1 MLSCANRLPLLALA
15 GLVALVGPGPAA
27 RAQSTSS
34 GFRVVP
40 TPTYQSPYNMGGAWG
55 VGYSPGQ
62 AFQTVPVLSP
72 YAPWGYYNVYPDPY
86 GGGLSGAADAI
97 NAQGQFEV
105 QFQQSRLLNQE
116 VERSKIDTRHKQW
129 EEWLYERNVRPTV
142 EDERERQRIENLRR
156 ARNNPPF
163 AEIWSGQALNDLL
176 LAVQQQQAKTGPGPS
191 VPLDPEVLQH
201 INVTS
206 GTTPGGAG
214 LLKDGGRLQWPLVL
228 RKPFFEADRKRLE
241 ELMAQAVGQARSGQV
256 DADTL
261 EEMQK
266 HIGSLRAEVRAHL
279 DDITPSDDVRA
290 KRYLNEL
297 DNAVRALQ
305 DPDVAKY
312 LSGKWAARGN
322 TVGDLVAEMA
332 RQGLKF
338 APAVAGDEAAYNALH
353 HALVTYYAGPE
364 SSRTWDALAK

>member
-1 MLSCANRLPLLALA
+1 MWSCAKRLPPLALA
-15 GLVALVGPGPAA
+15 GLVALVVPAPAA
-27 RAQSTSS
+27 RAQSSSS

-40 TPTYQSPYNMGGAWG
+40 STGYQSPYNTGGAWG
-55 VGYSPGQ
+55 VGASPGQ
-62 AFQTVPVLSP
+62 SFQTVPVLTP
-72 YAPWGYYNVYPDPY
+72 YAPWGYYILPDPW

-97 NAQGQFEV
+97 NAQGQFEI
-105 QFQQSRLLNQE
+105 QFQQARLLNQE

-129 EEWLYERNVRPTV
+129 EEWLYERNVRPTI

-176 LAVQQQQAKTGPGPS
+176 LAAQQQQAKTGPGPT
-191 VPLDPEVLQH
+191 VPLDPEMLQQ

-214 LLKDGGRLQWPLVL
+214 LLRDGGNLQWPLVL
-228 RKPFFEADRKRLE
+228 RRGVFESDRKRVE
-241 ELMAQAVGQARSGQV
+241 QLMTQAVRQAQSGSV

-261 EEMQK
+261 EGMQK
-266 HIGSLRAEVRAHL
+266 TIGRLRATVRANL
-279 DDITPSDDVRA
+279 DDITPSEDVRA

-305 DPDVAKY
+305 DPNVGKY
-312 LSGKWAARGN
+312 VSGKWAARGN
-322 TVGDLVAEMA
+322 TVAELVADMG

-338 APAVAGDEAAYNALH
+338 APAVAGGEAAYNAVH
-353 HALVTYYAGPE
+353 HALVMYSAGPDP
-364 SSRTWDALAK
+364 SRPWDALAK